1 MTDPTPQE
9 SDAGK
14 ATPAAIR
21 LQSGVVPPDTAA
33 HCGPKPP
40 NARLPKTAT
49 TAADPDA
56 ERARTRTWNVDRN
69 PKHIGRAAG
78 TEHARL
84 SEERRGLM
92 ATEPNRCTAKRKD
105 GGDCQAPALEDG
117 YCFAHS
123 PSRKAERDEARRR
136 GGKNSAKVI
145 RLRGLVPPRLTGIY
159 DKLEAAFD
167 EVHDGATF
175 SPRHGASP
183 RVLGPGDGERVDGW
197 RARGTSTRPRS
208 AVRATERSNP
218 DDGKPS
224 AAPRGN
230 LTGCKTPKSTDK
242 SRTTAD
248 VFLSTTHERGRLLAE
263 LDQLIEAVRAPVPPG
278 WQPGAAPGP
287 RTLGGGAG

>member
-1 MTDPTPQE
+1 
-9 SDAGK
+9 
-14 ATPAAIR
+14 
-21 LQSGVVPPDTAA
+21 
-33 HCGPKPP
+33 
-40 NARLPKTAT
+40 
-49 TAADPDA
+49 
-56 ERARTRTWNVDRN
+56 
-69 PKHIGRAAG
+69 
-78 TEHARL
+78 
-84 SEERRGLM
+84 M

-175 SPRHGASP
+175 SHVTAQALASLA
-183 RVLGPGDGERVDGW
+183 RAMVSVLTAGELEERV
-197 RARGTSTRPRS
+197 RGLEAQS
-208 AVRATERSNP
+208 EQLKENP

-230 LTGCKTPKSTDK
+230 LTGCKTPKSTVK

-248 VFLSTTHERGRLLAE
+248 VFLSRPASSGDCSRSSTN
-263 LDQLIEAVRAPVPPG
+263 
-278 WQPGAAPGP
+278 
-287 RTLGGGAG
+287 